1 MNESDEK
8 ILNDFIDKQIKS
20 KNLISK
26 DEILDNHNHDNEKHS
41 HAVRSF
47 DKFCPEC
54 SQKNPGFKES
64 EYFCADCLTPIGSIE
79 DLENSK
85 VCYNCGSLDAINQEK
100 LLEKKAGEIN
110 D

>member
-1 MNESDEK
+1 MPG
-8 ILNDFIDKQIKS
+8 
-20 KNLISK
+20 
-26 DEILDNHNHDNEKHS
+26 NHDSNFPMMMNRH
-41 HAVRSF
+41 
-47 DKFCPEC
+47 PM
-54 SQKNPGFKES
+54 
-64 EYFCADCLTPIGSIE
+64 YFADCLTPIGSIE